1 MYGRI
6 KQIVFE
12 KSNKTKRENK
22 WDLRGY
28 MLCFIAKCRNIRKKG
43 NEMLV
48 MFGSVTG
55 NNIFLVAGIVFLVIL
70 ISFLIIIGIKKKQI
84 NKMELQ
90 KKKLQD
96 EYNQLEE
103 KYNDLKQQNMNL
115 DLMYQDL
122 KEKEEKNKKLAYV
135 DYLTGLP
142 NRTAFSECLDYTL
155 TDLKRGHVVSVM
167 YIDLDNFKEVNDTLG
182 HSYGDELLID
192 VAERLKQIIDKND
205 YLARF
210 GGDEFI
216 ILTENVINMWEY
228 EEKIKKVQK
237 VFSYP
242 FVLALK
248 EYFVTVSIGVAKA
261 PKDGQTAQHI
271 LRSVDVALY
280 AAKESGKNIYCFY
293 DESMNEKLLDKIE
306 TQSQLHTAI
315 DHKEFIILYQA
326 QIDLESDKVI
336 GFEALLRWKHPLKG
350 LMEPKEFIALA
361 EETGLI
367 VPIGEWV
374 LYEACRQL
382 KEWQD
387 AGYRGITVAVNLS
400 ARQFKDASLVETVR
414 GAIEEAGIAPEDLEL
429 EITETIALDDITYSI
444 DTIQQLKE
452 MGIKISLD
460 DFGTGYSSMNYLK
473 HLPVTNLKIDKS
485 FMDTVMES
493 NNDKAIVSAIITLAK
508 TLDLEVIAEG
518 VENDE
523 QVLFL
528 KEANCDK
535 VQGFL
540 YSKPVTKEEAT
551 ILLRSIQKQKKQ
563 ENTGKNEQEVNR
575 LY

>member
-1 MYGRI
+1 MPVDFGVI
-6 KQIVFE
+6 LDKN
-12 KSNKTKRENK
+12 S
-22 WDLRGY
+22 L
-28 MLCFIAKCRNIRKKG
+28 FI
-43 NEMLV
+43 
-48 MFGSVTG
+48 FGS
-55 NNIFLVAGIVFLVIL
+55 IFFMIIVIFFVVIC
-70 ISFLIIIGIKKKQI
+70 IKKKQI
-84 NKMELQ
+84 EKEKLE
-90 KKKLQD
+90 KKKLED
-96 EYNQLEE
+96 DYNQLQER
-103 KYNDLKQQNMNL
+103 YQDLKQQNKNL
-115 DLMYQDL
+115 DMMYQEL
-122 KEKEEKNKKLAYV
+122 REKEERNKKLAFV

-142 NRTAFSECLDYTL
+142 NRTAFSEYLDYTMNN
-155 TDLKRGHVVSVM
+155 LKLGHLASVM
-167 YIDLDNFKEVNDTLG
+167 YIDLDNFKEVNDILG

-248 EYFVTVSIGVAKA
+248 EYFVTISIGVARA
-261 PKDGQTAQHI
+261 PQDGQTAQHI
-271 LRSVDVALY
+271 LKSVDVALY

-293 DESMNEKLLDKIE
+293 DESMNEKLLNKIE

-315 DHKEFIILYQA
+315 DNKEFIILYQA

-336 GFEALLRWKHPLKG
+336 GFEALLRWKHPTKG

-367 VPIGEWV
+367 IPIGKWV
-374 LYEACRQL
+374 LYEACHQL
-382 KEWQD
+382 KEWQN
-387 AGYRGITVAVNLS
+387 AGYTGITIAVNLS
-400 ARQFKDASLVETVR
+400 ARQFKDVSLVETVK
-414 GAIEEAGIAPEDLEL
+414 AVIEETGITTADLEL

-444 DTIQQLKE
+444 DIIQQLKD

-485 FMDTVMES
+485 FMDTVMED

-551 ILLRSIQKQKKQ
+551 ILLRSIQKQKSQ
-563 ENTGKNEQEVNR
+563 
-575 LY
+575 

>member
-1 MYGRI
+1 MPI
-6 KQIVFE
+6 SFE
-12 KSNKTKRENK
+12 TVSNKQE
-22 WDLRGY
+22 L
-28 MLCFIAKCRNIRKKG
+28 I
-43 NEMLV
+43 V
-48 MFGSVTG
+48 V
-55 NNIFLVAGIVFLVIL
+55 GIVFLMIIVCFFMIL
-70 ISFLIIIGIKKKQI
+70 YRKRKQMQEEKMKRR
-84 NKMELQ
+84 KMEE
-90 KKKLQD
+90 D
-96 EYNQLEE
+96 YNQLKE
-103 KYNDLKQQNMNL
+103 KYKDLKQQNENL
-115 DLMYQDL
+115 DLMYQNL
-122 KEKEEKNKKLAYV
+122 REKEERNKKLAYI

-142 NRTAFSECLDYTL
+142 NRTAFSEYLDYTL
-155 TDLKRGHVVSVM
+155 GNLKRGHVASVM
-167 YIDLDNFKEVNDTLG
+167 YIDLDNFKEVNNTLG

-192 VAERLKQIIDKND
+192 VAERLKQIMDKND

-216 ILTENVINMWEY
+216 ILTKNVINMWEY

-248 EYFVTVSIGVAKA
+248 EFFVTISIGVARA
-261 PKDGQTAQHI
+261 PKDGQTAQNMI
-271 LRSVDVALY
+271 RSVDVALY

-293 DESMNEKLLDKIE
+293 DESMKEKLLNKIE

-315 DHKEFIILYQA
+315 ENKEFIVLYQV

-336 GFEALLRWKHPLKG
+336 GFEALLRWKHPTKG

-367 VPIGEWV
+367 IPIGEWV
-374 LYEACRQL
+374 LYEACHQL
-382 KEWQD
+382 KKWQD
-387 AGYRGITVAVNLS
+387 AGYSGITIAVNLS
-400 ARQFKDASLVETVR
+400 ARQFKDASLVNTVKDIINKT
-414 GAIEEAGIAPEDLEL
+414 GINAGNLEL
-429 EITETIALDDITYSI
+429 EITETVALDDITYSI
-444 DTIQQLKE
+444 DIIQQLKD

-485 FMDTVMES
+485 FMDTVMGS

-528 KEANCDK
+528 KEVNCDK

-551 ILLRSIQKQKKQ
+551 ILLRSIQKQNAQKQ
-563 ENTGKNEQEVNR
+563 DMND

>member
-1 MYGRI
+1 MG
-6 KQIVFE
+6 
-12 KSNKTKRENK
+12 
-22 WDLRGY
+22 
-28 MLCFIAKCRNIRKKG
+28 
-43 NEMLV
+43 
-48 MFGSVTG
+48 
-55 NNIFLVAGIVFLVIL
+55 VIH
-70 ISFLIIIGIKKKQI
+70 IKKQQLKEE
-84 NKMELQ
+84 KFQ
-90 KKKLQD
+90 KKKL
-96 EYNQLEE
+96 EE
-103 KYNDLKQQNMNL
+103 DFSRLKGKYNDLKQQNKNL

-122 KEKEEKNKKLAYV
+122 KEKEERNKKLAYV

-142 NRTAFSECLDYTL
+142 NRTAFSEYLDYTMSN
-155 TDLKRGHVVSVM
+155 LKRGHIASVM
-167 YIDLDNFKEVNDTLG
+167 YIDVDNFKEVNDTLG

-192 VAERLKQIIDKND
+192 VAERLKQVIDKND

-216 ILTENVINMWEY
+216 ILTENVISMWEY

-248 EYFVTVSIGVAKA
+248 EYFVTISIGIARA
-261 PKDGQTAQHI
+261 PKDGQTVQHM

-315 DHKEFIILYQA
+315 DNKEFIVLYQA

-336 GFEALLRWKHPLKG
+336 GFEALLRWKHPAKG

-367 VPIGEWV
+367 IPIGKWV

-387 AGYRGITVAVNLS
+387 AGYTGITIAVNLS
-400 ARQFKDASLVETVR
+400 ARQFKDASLVETIKE
-414 GAIEEAGIAPEDLEL
+414 AIDKIGISPEDLEL

-444 DTIQQLKE
+444 DTIQQLKD

-540 YSKPVTKEEAT
+540 YSNPVTKEEAT
-551 ILLRSIQKQKKQ
+551 ILLRSIQKQKKR
-563 ENTGKNEQEVNR
+563 EQH
-575 LY
+575 LK

>member
-1 MYGRI
+1 MSDKFRI
-6 KQIVFE
+6 IMGKE
-12 KSNKTKRENK
+12 S
-22 WDLRGY
+22 
-28 MLCFIAKCRNIRKKG
+28 M
-43 NEMLV
+43 
-48 MFGSVTG
+48 
-55 NNIFLVAGIVFLVIL
+55 
-70 ISFLIIIGIKKKQI
+70 IIIGIVCLFIIIAFLVMLIIKKKQI
-84 NKMELQ
+84 DKVKLQ
-90 KKKLQD
+90 KKKLED
-96 EYNQLEE
+96 DYAYLEE
-103 KYNDLKQQNMNL
+103 KCKDLKQQNENL

-122 KEKEEKNKKLAYV
+122 KEKEEKNKKLAYI
-135 DYLTGLP
+135 DCLTGLP
-142 NRTAFSECLDYTL
+142 NRTAFSEYLDYKMTE
-155 TDLKRGHVVSVM
+155 LKRSHILSVM

-192 VAERLKQIIDKND
+192 VAERLKQIIDDND

-216 ILTENVINMWEY
+216 ILTENIINMWEY

-248 EYFVTVSIGVAKA
+248 EYFVTISIGIARA
-261 PKDGQTAQHI
+261 PQDGQNAQQM

-280 AAKESGKNIYCFY
+280 AAKESGKNVYCFY
-293 DESMNEKLLDKIE
+293 DEFMNEKLLDKIE
-306 TQSQLHTAI
+306 IQSQLHTAI
-315 DHKEFIILYQA
+315 DRKEFTILYQA

-336 GFEALLRWKHPLKG
+336 GFEALLRWKHPTKG

-367 VPIGEWV
+367 VPIGEWA
-374 LYEACRQL
+374 LRESCRQL

-387 AGYRGITVAVNLS
+387 AGYTGITVAVNLS
-400 ARQFKDASLVETVR
+400 ARQFKDASLVETVKS
-414 GAIEEAGIAPEDLEL
+414 IIKETGIVPGDLEL
-429 EITETIALDDITYSI
+429 EITESIALDDITYSI
-444 DTIQQLKE
+444 DTIQELKE

-485 FMDTVMES
+485 FMATVMEN
-493 NNDKAIVSAIITLAK
+493 NNDKAIVSAMITLAK

-551 ILLRSIQKQKKQ
+551 ILLRSIWKQK
-563 ENTGKNEQEVNR
+563 EQETDK
-575 LY
+575 